1 MAIAKIQRGATTMA
15 ELDRGIEKLLAD
27 IEAEVEYLILVEM
40 MKEAWEEL
48 RKEDQQKTFKGF
60 ACY

>member
-15 ELDRGIEKLLAD
+15 ELDRDMEKLLAD
-27 IEAEVEYLILVEM
+27 IEAEVTYLILVEM

-48 RKEDQQKTFKGF
+48 KKDEPKLFGF
-60 ACY
+60 VCY

>member
-48 RKEDQQKTFKGF
+48 RKDEPLKKEF
-60 ACY
+60 ACH

>member
-1 MAIAKIQRGATTMA
+1 MTKPGPQ
-15 ELDRGIEKLLAD
+15 LDREDRMEKLLAE
-27 IEAEVEYLILVEM
+27 IEAEVTYLILVEM

-60 ACY
+60 VCY

>member
-1 MAIAKIQRGATTMA
+1 MAIAQIRRGATTMA
-15 ELDRGIEKLLAD
+15 ELDRDMEKLLAD

-48 RKEDQQKTFKGF
+48 RKEKTFGEF
-60 ACY
+60 ACH

>member
-1 MAIAKIQRGATTMA
+1 MNERDQ
-15 ELDRGIEKLLAD
+15 KLLDD
-27 IEAEVEYLILVEM
+27 IEEEITYLILGEM

-60 ACY
+60 VCY